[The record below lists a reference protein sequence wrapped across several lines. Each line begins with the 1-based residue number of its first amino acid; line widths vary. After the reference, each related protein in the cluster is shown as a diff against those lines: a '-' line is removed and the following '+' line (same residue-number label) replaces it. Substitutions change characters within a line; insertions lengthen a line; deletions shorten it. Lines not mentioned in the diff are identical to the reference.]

1 MDGVLIRDAVPQ
13 DAGALLEI
21 YRWYVERT
29 AITYEY
35 DVPTEAEFRQ
45 RIENTLQRYPYL
57 VAERDGRILGYAY
70 AGAFHPRAA
79 YAWCA

>member
-45 RIENTLQRYPYL
+45 RIESTLLRYPYL